1 MSIKNEKKD
10 KSLKRRDFIKTGTL
24 AAAGFMIVPRYVL
37 GGKGYTAPSD
47 KLNVAAI
54 GSGGKG
60 ASDIAEFVKG
70 GKVNMVALCD
80 VDDREA
86 AKTYALHPNAPKILG

>member
-37 GGKGYTAPSD
+37 GG
-47 KLNVAAI
+47 
-54 GSGGKG
+54 
-60 ASDIAEFVKG
+60 
-70 GKVNMVALCD
+70 
-80 VDDREA
+80 
-86 AKTYALHPNAPKILG
+86 